1 MTSGRANEVGFAWRM
16 NCSKIEENR
25 ETPLAA
31 KGFKTGGRTAG
42 TLNKRTEAML
52 EEIASTGETP
62 LQYMLRVMRDP
73 EAPAARRDAM
83 AIAAAPYIH
92 CKLAQAELTA
102 QQKPKITSIRFLTEE
117 EWLARRDAQQD
128 NSRLTTSDVSDAV
141 VIDEQDEH

>member
-73 EAPAARRDAM
+73 EAPPARRDAM
-83 AIAAAPYIH
+83 AVAAAPYIH
-92 CKLAQAELTA
+92 CKLAQTDLTA
-102 QQKPKITSIRFLTEE
+102 QQQPKITGVRFWTRE
-117 EWLARRDAQQD
+117 EWLAFRIAEEN
-128 NSRLTTSDVSDAV
+128 NSRLITNDVSDAV
-141 VIDEQDEH
+141 AIDEH